1 MRISD
6 WSSDVCSSDL
16 FEVDEEVRLPTDTTV
31 AVRWRNLVGQR
42 FLGLEPGTAD
52 ALLAEGDEVDRAADV
67 VDLGQLVNQLVP
79 LTRSVSPDQVNEI
92 LTSLLEAF
100 DGNEDAFDA
109 LLGDLDAVLGM
120 LAEREGTIDQLLT
133 DYDTITR
140 SEEHTSELQ

>member
-1 MRISD
+1 MYD
-6 WSSDVCSSDL
+6 GDDVKLAGLTVGEVTAVDVIDGRARVR

-52 ALLAEGDEVDRAADV
+52 ALLAEGDEVDRAADA

-79 LTRSVSPDQVNEI
+79 LTRSVSPDQVKEK

-100 DGNEDAFDA
+100 DGNED
-109 LLGDLDAVLGM
+109 
-120 LAEREGTIDQLLT
+120 
-133 DYDTITR
+133 R
-140 SEEHTSELQ
+140 SEEHTSELQSLMRI

>member
-67 VDLGQLVNQLVP
+67 VDLAQLVNKILP
-79 LTRSVSPDQVNEI
+79 LTRSVSPDQVHE
-92 LTSLLEAF
+92 LLPSPHEAF
-100 DGNEDAFDA
+100 DWNKDA
-109 LLGDLDAVLGM
+109 LPTTLADL
-120 LAEREGTIDQLLT
+120 
-133 DYDTITR
+133 
-140 SEEHTSELQ
+140 HT

>member
-109 LLGDLDAVLGM
+109 LLDYLDALLDM
-120 LAEREGTIDQLLT
+120 LAAPEGPTHTPLPY
-133 DYDTITR
+133 YDTPPTP
-140 SEEHTSELQ
+140 